1 MLSLPRMNIRLLWE
15 AHPNQPWEAAEVD
28 LTLEVARLLASPP
41 FSVGGAGAG
50 GARAGMGMINASSGL
65 YLMADEL
72 FRRHEAKIREIVGC
86 DLHPMQFDLGNLS
99 GVLGDWLHQIGGYGA
114 IPTVLQKLEAVEAR
128 SKSLQALQ
136 EAVERLEEAEFT
148 SQMDGMIYY
157 LPLEAPIFF
166 RHREEL
172 TPEHRAFPFFF
183 WTQAPY
189 VWEGVSA
196 ARIRQW
202 HKAAVARKTLA
213 GDVPVADAVMAELDG
228 FIQHEVREH
237 GSGGEC
243 QMEDLPALYAAVEEW
258 LPDAGLRT
266 PRDKALESITKAWNA
281 RQSVI
286 SYLPDLSRVSPM
298 EPQDGQM
305 QVLEKVREMLNTAQK
320 ELAMAQLWTPQ
331 PQQGISPSG

>member
-1 MLSLPRMNIRLLWE
+1 MPSLPRMNIRLLWE
-15 AHPNQPWEAAEVD
+15 AHPNQPWEAVEVD
-28 LTLEVARLLASPP
+28 LTLEIARLLASSP
-41 FSVGGAGAG
+41 FSVVATGAV

-72 FRRHEAKIREIVGC
+72 FRRHGAKIREMVGC
-86 DLHPMQFDLGNLS
+86 DLHPIQFDLGNLS
-99 GVLGDWLHQIGGYGA
+99 GVLSDWLHQIGGYGA
-114 IPTVLQKLEAVEAR
+114 IPSILQKLEAVEAR
-128 SKSLQALQ
+128 SKSFQALQ
-136 EAVERLEEAEFT
+136 DAVEKLEEAEFT
-148 SQMDGMIYY
+148 SPMEGMIYY

-166 RHREEL
+166 RNREEL
-172 TPEHRAFPFFF
+172 NPEHRAFPFFF

-202 HKAAVARKTLA
+202 HKAALARKTLA

-228 FIQHEVREH
+228 FIQHEIREH

-258 LPDAGLRT
+258 LPDAGLRN

-298 EPQDGQM
+298 EPQDGLL
-305 QVLEKVREMLNTAQK
+305 QVLEKAREMLDSAQK
-320 ELAMAQLWTPQ
+320 ELAHAQLWAPQ
-331 PQQGISPSG
+331 PQQGITPSA

>member
-28 LTLEVARLLASPP
+28 LTLEIARLLASPP
-41 FSVGGAGAG
+41 FSVVASGAV
-50 GARAGMGMINASSGL
+50 GARAGMGMINASSAL

-72 FRRHEAKIREIVGC
+72 FLRHGTKIKEMMGC
-86 DLHPMQFDLGNLS
+86 DLQPMQFDLGNLS
-99 GVLGDWLHQIGGYGA
+99 GVLSDWLHQIGGHGA
-114 IPTVLQKLEAVEAR
+114 IPAVLQKLEAIEAK
-128 SKSLQALQ
+128 SKSFQALQ
-136 EAVERLEEAEFT
+136 DAVENLEKAEFA
-148 SQMDGMIYY
+148 SPMDGMIYY
-157 LPLEAPIFF
+157 LPLEDPIFF

-172 TPEHRAFPFFF
+172 KPEHRAFPFFF

-202 HKAAVARKTLA
+202 HKAALARKTLA
-213 GDVPVADAVMAELDG
+213 GDVPVADAVMAELDA
-228 FIQHEVREH
+228 FIQHEIREH
-237 GSGGEC
+237 GSGSEC
-243 QMEDLPALYAAVEEW
+243 QMEDLPALYTAVEEW
-258 LPDAGLRT
+258 LPDAGLRN

-298 EPQDGQM
+298 EPQDSLP
-305 QVLEKVREMLNTAQK
+305 QVLEKAREMLDIAQQ
-320 ELAMAQLWTPQ
+320 ELAVAQLWTPQ
-331 PQQGISPSG
+331 PQQGIMPSG